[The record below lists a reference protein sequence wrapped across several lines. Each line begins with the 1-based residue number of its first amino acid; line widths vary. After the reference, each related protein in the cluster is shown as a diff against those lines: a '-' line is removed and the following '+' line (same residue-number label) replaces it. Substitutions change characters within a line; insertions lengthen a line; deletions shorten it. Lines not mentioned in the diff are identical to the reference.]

1 MLSSTRRECKRAF
14 VQQPLRTGTPCLRTA
29 KSSRNGEILM
39 YMYPARRSADAKWK
53 RRARDRRALPLLGS
67 GTQCACLLGEFPPQ
81 VEGELWAA
89 LGFQGRSHLVGT
101 LVRCPRFKEDW
112 VEGSRAPQMPRARPL
127 KISRNL
133 KFDVQCS
140 LGSNPVKSLKIGC
153 DRVGDV
159 HDRSV
164 SSEVRESGPVS
175 RIKSW

>member
-1 MLSSTRRECKRAF
+1 M
-14 VQQPLRTGTPCLRTA
+14 
-29 KSSRNGEILM
+29 SRNEPSAHELARLVDRAAGDFPPHEPQGRARLSQ
-39 YMYPARRSADAKWK
+39 ARRAADAKWK